1 MENNLFCSYQLNID
15 LSFIPFPIQ
24 DLDFSLDTES
34 LEIIESP
41 TFWNQEIVSWIKFI
55 QANEELTCPKIVR
68 SSSQLSLG
76 LELTNDKKIS
86 ELNHAWL
93 GQCKSTDV
101 LSFPIIDESSFV
113 FSSESIELGDIVISV
128 PTARRQ
134 AKENNVDFF
143 RELRWL
149 ATHGL
154 LHLLGWDHCDE
165 ESLTQMLITQEQLLD
180 LRGIVNN
187 EEMKI

>member
-1 MENNLFCSYQLNID
+1 MENNLFRSYQLNID
-15 LSFIPFPIQ
+15 LSFIPFPFQ
-24 DLDFSLDTES
+24 DLDICLDS
-34 LEIIESP
+34 KLIDLMKSSS
-41 TFWNQEIVSWIKFI
+41 FWNQEIAIWLRFI
-55 QANEELTCPKIVR
+55 QANEEFKCPKIVR
-68 SSSQLSLG
+68 SASKLSLG

-86 ELNHAWL
+86 DLNYVWL
-93 GQCKSTDV
+93 GQSKSTDV
-101 LSFPIIDESSFV
+101 LSFPIIDETSFV

-128 PTARRQ
+128 PTAIRQ
-134 AKENNVDFF
+134 AKENNVDLF

-180 LRGIVNN
+180 LRGIL
-187 EEMKI
+187 

>member
-1 MENNLFCSYQLNID
+1 MDNNLFRSYQLNID

-34 LEIIESP
+34 LEIIKSP

-101 LSFPIIDESSFV
+101 LSFPIIDETFLLP
-113 FSSESIELGDIVISV
+113 SECIELGDIVISV
-128 PTARRQ
+128 PTSLRQ
-134 AKENNVDFF
+134 AKDNNVDLS

-165 ESLTQMLITQEQLLD
+165 KSLTLMLMTQEQLLD
-180 LRGIVNN
+180 LRGIL
-187 EEMKI
+187 

>member
-1 MENNLFCSYQLNID
+1 MDNNLFRSYQLNID

-68 SSSQLSLG
+68 TSSQLSLG

-134 AKENNVDFF
+134 AKENNVDLF

-180 LRGIVNN
+180 LRGIVKN

>member
-1 MENNLFCSYQLNID
+1 MDNNLFRSYQLNID

-24 DLDFSLDTES
+24 DLDFSLDSES
-34 LEIIESP
+34 LELIESP

-55 QANEELTCPKIVR
+55 QSNEELKCPKIVR
-68 SSSQLSLG
+68 SASQLSLG

-134 AKENNVDFF
+134 AKENNVDLF

-180 LRGIVNN
+180 LRGNVKN